1 MHFIIG
7 KYSESD
13 LINILLPSNHFHDKY
28 ILKIGNYTRI
38 SFNVNFILTT
48 NHTPELISNNLDR
61 LFLKEINNNL
71 YLKYHKEPK
80 KFRLIIGNDV
90 WIGANVTILGGLKI
104 GDGAVIGANAVVTRD
119 IPPYAVVAGVPAK
132 IIRYRFNK
140 KIRNKLL
147 QIKWWNWP
155 KSKILK
161 NIEDLY
167 NPLIFIKN
175 NKGRKE
181 I

>member
-61 LFLKEINNNL
+61 LFLKEINNVLRNIWSYPL
-71 YLKYHKEPK
+71 E
-80 KFRLIIGNDV
+80 LILSVLN
-90 WIGANVTILGGLKI
+90 
-104 GDGAVIGANAVVTRD
+104 
-119 IPPYAVVAGVPAK
+119 
-132 IIRYRFNK
+132 
-140 KIRNKLL
+140 
-147 QIKWWNWP
+147 
-155 KSKILK
+155 
-161 NIEDLY
+161 
-167 NPLIFIKN
+167 NPTD
-175 NKGRKE
+175 
-181 I
+181 